1 MGSIRKR
8 GKSYQAQARL
18 SGGRSASATFQTKAA
33 AQTWLREKTYE
44 LHKQPKNIDERIS
57 LAELILRFQ
66 QETAPMRP
74 SGNTEALRLN
84 NLLRHPI
91 SSKPIAGVKTSDLA
105 DYRDMRLKHVAT
117 NTLVRE
123 LGVAR
128 CVVRTAIE
136 DWGHNVPN
144 PFESFR
150 LKRRPDQRFRRL
162 HDDELLHLLATPS
175 RSIYTKD
182 VACFALET
190 AMRLGEILALSWKD
204 IDWEKGLITV
214 RTSKNGHGR
223 IVPITPKAH
232 DILVKQVRISS
243 AVFPVKIETLK
254 LSWRRLV
261 RRAGLTDLRF
271 HDLRHEAI
279 SRLLE
284 KGLTLPEAASVSGHR
299 TASMLL
305 RYAHPDPQKLKEKML
320 MN

>member
-8 GKSYQAQARL
+8 GKSYQAQVRL
-18 SGGRSASATFQTKAA
+18 SGGRSASATFQTKAE

-74 SGNTEALRLN
+74 SGKTEALRLN

-91 SSKPIAGVKTSDLA
+91 SSKPIAGVKASDLA

-117 NTLVRE
+117 NTIVRE
-123 LGVAR
+123 LGVAK
-128 CVVRTAIE
+128 CVVRKAIE

-144 PFESFR
+144 PFESFK
-150 LKRRPDQRFRRL
+150 LKRRPDQRCRRVT
-162 HDDELLHLLATPS
+162 DDELQLLLATPC

-190 AMRLGEILALSWKD
+190 AMRLGEILELSWKD
-204 IDWEKGLITV
+204 IDLEKGLITV
-214 RTSKNGHGR
+214 KTSKNGYGR
-223 IVPITPKAH
+223 IVPVTPKAH
-232 DILVKQVRISS
+232 DILIKQVRINSI
-243 AVFPVKIETLK
+243 VFPVKIETLK

-261 RRAGLTDLRF
+261 RRAGLTNLGF

-279 SRLLE
+279 SGFLE

-305 RYAHPDPQKLKEKML
+305 RYAHPDPQKVKEKML
-320 MN
+320 QN

>member
-8 GKSYQAQARL
+8 GKSYQAQVRL
-18 SGGRSASATFQTKAA
+18 NGGRSASATFQTKAA

-66 QETAPMRP
+66 KETAPMRP
-74 SGNTEALRLN
+74 SGKTEALRLN

-91 SSKPIAGVKTSDLA
+91 SSKPIASVKTSDLA
-105 DYRDMRLKHVAT
+105 DYRDMRLKDVVT

-136 DWGHNVPN
+136 DWGHHVPN

-150 LKRRPDQRFRRL
+150 LKRRPDQRFRRIN
-162 HDDELLHLLATPS
+162 DDEMLRLLATPC

-190 AMRLGEILALSWKD
+190 AMRLGEILELSWKD
-204 IDWEKGLITV
+204 IDLEKGLITV
-214 RTSKNGHGR
+214 RTSKNGYGR
-223 IVPITPKAH
+223 LVPITSKAH